1 MIDLDELESAVM
13 FVSVNSGMENDA
25 YLNRETG
32 EIFYDSPDG
41 DQEEELP
48 DDLEDD
54 TKYVKI
60 PNERDLGL
68 GIPLRLDFIRKHA
81 PDSYEEAFHI
91 SRRPKAYGRL
101 RDLLER
107 TGHIETWYKFQQEA
121 LYAALKQW
129 CADNQLEL
137 SEPKRGCA

>member
-1 MIDLDELESAVM
+1 MIELHELESAVM
-13 FVSVNSGMENDA
+13 YVSVNGGMENDA

-32 EIFYDSPDG
+32 EIFYDSPDAEG
-41 DQEEELP
+41 EEGLP
-48 DDLEDD
+48 DDVDDD
-54 TKYVKI
+54 TKYVRI
-60 PNERDLGL
+60 PNERDLDL
-68 GIPLRLDFIRKHA
+68 GIPLRLDFIRQHA

-107 TGHIETWYKFQQEA
+107 TGLIETWYSFQREA
-121 LYAALKQW
+121 LYNSLKQW

-137 SEPKRGCA
+137 AEPPCG

>member
-1 MIDLDELESAVM
+1 MIELHELESAVM
-13 FVSVNSGMENDA
+13 YVSGNGGMENDA

-32 EIFYDSPDG
+32 EIFYDSPDAEG
-41 DQEEELP
+41 EEGLP
-48 DDLEDD
+48 DDVDDD
-54 TKYVKI
+54 TKYVRI
-60 PNERDLGL
+60 PNERDLDL
-68 GIPLRLDFIRKHA
+68 GIPLRLDFIRQHA

-107 TGHIETWYKFQQEA
+107 TGLIETWYSFQREA
-121 LYAALKQW
+121 LYNSLKQW

-137 SEPKRGCA
+137 AEPPCG

>member
-1 MIDLDELESAVM
+1 MIDLNELESAVM
-13 FVSVNSGMENDA
+13 FVSVNGGMENDA

-81 PDSYEEAFHI
+81 PDSYEEAFLI
-91 SRRPKAYGRL
+91 SRRPKACERL
-101 RDLLER
+101 RDLLSR
-107 TGHIETWYKFQQEA
+107 WTKKSLHPH
-121 LYAALKQW
+121 L
-129 CADNQLEL
+129 
-137 SEPKRGCA
+137 

>member
-1 MIDLDELESAVM
+1 MIDPDELESAVM
-13 FVSVNSGMENDA
+13 FVSVNGGMENDA

-32 EIFYDSPDG
+32 AIFYNSPDA

-81 PDSYEEAFHI
+81 PDSYEEAFDI
-91 SRRPKAYGRL
+91 SRRSKAYGRL

-107 TGHIETWYKFQQEA
+107 TGLIETWYKFQQEA
-121 LYAALKQW
+121 LHATLKQW

-137 SEPKRGCA
+137 SEPARR

>member
-1 MIDLDELESAVM
+1 MIDIDELESAVM
-13 FVSVNSGMENDA
+13 YVSVNGGMENDA
-25 YLNRETG
+25 YLNRDTG
-32 EIFYDSPDG
+32 EIFYDAPDG
-41 DQEEELP
+41 DLAEDLP
-48 DDLEDD
+48 EIVADK

-107 TGHIETWYKFQQEA
+107 TGLIETWYKFQEEA
-121 LYAALKQW
+121 LHDALKQW

-137 SEPKRGCA
+137 SEPNRG